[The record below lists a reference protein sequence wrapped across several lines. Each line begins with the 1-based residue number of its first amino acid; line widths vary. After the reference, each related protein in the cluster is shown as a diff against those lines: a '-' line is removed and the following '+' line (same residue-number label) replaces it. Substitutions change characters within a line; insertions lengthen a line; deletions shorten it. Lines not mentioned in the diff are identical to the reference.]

1 MKLKEIKSFAQGQ
14 LICGE
19 AEINTK
25 LLLSIMLATEW
36 ALISLMKNK
45 KQKTTHICIIPATPL
60 ITTHILPLSP
70 HPTTS

>member
-60 ITTHILPLSP
+60 IPLTYYP
-70 HPTTS
+70 

>member
-36 ALISLMKNK
+36 ALISLMKK
-45 KQKTTHICIIPATPL
+45 KNVSA
-60 ITTHILPLSP
+60 
-70 HPTTS
+70 